1 LFEEESTSVP
11 TVECVLPFFF
21 GEKGRMTKETRTK
34 DIALCWAPSR
44 RDYLANALSEITSM
58 NCQAGREGKRDL
70 LIKKGGV
77 KGTPDD
83 IGFGKSPK
91 MRQASVQRK
100 EAAFQNLKQTRVK
113 PSCKERQCNMR
124 QTAIEDFFQRKI
136 PIPCLFPTNRF
147 IAQNLQR
154 DKQHAVRS
162 ELGYFH
168 AIARCSLEG
177 MHELKM
183 AMQPRV
189 TLEHKREG
197 PEGDE
202 MGKHFEVSYDN
213 IYYIISSFHFFSWWC
228 RSPCVHLPN
237 D

>member
-1 LFEEESTSVP
+1 
-11 TVECVLPFFF
+11 
-21 GEKGRMTKETRTK
+21 MTKDTRTK
-34 DIALCWAPSR
+34 VARCWAPSR
-44 RDYLANALSEITSM
+44 RDYLANAISEITSM
-58 NCQAGREGKRDL
+58 NCQAAREG
-70 LIKKGGV
+70 LISSPVKKGGV

-83 IGFGKSPK
+83 IGVPKSLK
-91 MRQASVQRK
+91 MREASVQQK

-113 PSCKERQCNMR
+113 PSCKERQCNIR

-136 PIPCLFPTNRF
+136 PIPCLLPTNRF
-147 IAQNLQR
+147 IHKNLQR
-154 DKQHAVRS
+154 DKEHAVRS

-213 IYYIISSFHFFSWWC
+213 I
-228 RSPCVHLPN
+228 
-237 D
+237 